1 MDIKVSGD
9 LNGILELLK
18 FMVENELVIG
28 ELYKTCGEKWKDDEG
43 FWMNI
48 YEDENKHAQY
58 INRMIGIISNR
69 PERFEKGRPFNIFAI
84 KTVISGV
91 QDKIQK
97 TKKGGIPKNNAL
109 FIARDLEQAMIE
121 DKYGEIVKTDDVEFK
136 SLVQEIVNDTNA
148 HKTKINQKIAEVK
161 KDKPV

>member
-9 LNGILELLK
+9 LKGILELLK
-18 FMVENELVIG
+18 FMIDNELVIG
-28 ELYKTCGEKWKDDEG
+28 ELYKTCGEKWKEDEA
-43 FWMNI
+43 FWLNI
-48 YEDENKHAQY
+48 YEEEKKHAQN
-58 INRMIGIISNR
+58 ISKIIEIISNR

-97 TKKGGIPKNNAL
+97 IKKGEILKNNAL

-121 DKYGEIVKTDDVEFK
+121 DKYSEIVKTDDLEFK
-136 SLVQEIVNDTNA
+136 SLVQEIVNDTVS
-148 HKTKINQKIAEVK
+148 HKTRMNQKISELK
-161 KDKPV
+161 K

>member
-28 ELYKTCGEKWKDDEG
+28 ELYKTCSEKWNDDKG
-43 FWMNI
+43 LWMSI
-48 YEDENKHAQY
+48 YDEENKHAQY
-58 INRMIGIISNR
+58 INRMIGIISKR

-84 KTVISGV
+84 KTVISGMK
-91 QDKIQK
+91 DKIQK
-97 TKKGGIPKNNAL
+97 IKKGEIPKNNAL
-109 FIARDLEQAMIE
+109 FIARDIEQAMIE
-121 DKYGEIVKTDDVEFK
+121 DRYSEIVKTDDVEFK

-148 HKTKINQKIAEVK
+148 HKAKIIQKIAEIK
-161 KDKPV
+161 NK